1 MSSFSLGERRRK
13 ANSGVVM
20 CVEGARLGGTILFR
34 HEVSKAH
41 RVGSMGEISS
51 LCWKRSHTE
60 RTGKAG
66 QEAYSKRILPAKMVL
81 SMRDSDFKSSLDWG
95 LSFLQGCGS

>member
-20 CVEGARLGGTILFR
+20 CVEGERLGSTILFR
-34 HEVSKAH
+34 REVSKAH
-41 RVGSMGEISS
+41 RVDNLGEISS

-60 RTGKAG
+60 GTGKTG
-66 QEAYSKRILPAKMVL
+66 QEALSKGFFRLKWSYL
-81 SMRDSDFKSSLDWG
+81 
-95 LSFLQGCGS
+95 